1 VLSLGAVAF
10 LKHMELIHPDGDG
23 NETKQG
29 ALRSFSENCAPDD
42 GDKPQTATQ
51 TLLAIEKMGG
61 KRGVLIEEAL
71 AFVIKSSFRR
81 EISN

>member
-1 VLSLGAVAF
+1 
-10 LKHMELIHPDGDG
+10 MELIHPDGDG

-61 KRGVLIEEAL
+61 KGVC
-71 AFVIKSSFRR
+71 
-81 EISN
+81 